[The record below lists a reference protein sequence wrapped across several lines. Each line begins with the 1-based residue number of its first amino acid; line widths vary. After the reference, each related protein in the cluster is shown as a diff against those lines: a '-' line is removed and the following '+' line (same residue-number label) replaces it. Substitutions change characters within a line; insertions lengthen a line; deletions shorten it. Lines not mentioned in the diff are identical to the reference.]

1 MEKFKAAVLL
11 AGVGDALGYRNFT
24 RENSALGAKI
34 QEELKEIGGL
44 ENLVLSGDKW
54 PVSDNTLMHM
64 ATAEAVI
71 TDYWCLEDL
80 YRDLVKH
87 YVEIIDKLPG
97 KWSDP
102 ATIEGCSQLKPDN
115 YLLAWHTP
123 FNEKGSGFGAAT
135 KAMCLGMKYWKPER
149 LETLIEVSIE
159 CGRMTHN
166 HPTGFLGSFCTA
178 LFVSYAIQGKP
189 LVQWGREMMKV
200 VPMAEEYCKKTIRH
214 MAEYQ
219 EHWFYFEAKWQ
230 FYLEEREITE
240 DNQNKPVFPDNY
252 DAEEREKTYRR
263 WSSEGR
269 GGRRGHDAP
278 MIAYDALLGC
288 GGDWTELCNRAM
300 FHGGESAAT
309 GSIAGCLYGLLYGLN
324 KVPKGLYQ
332 DLELRER
339 LEYLGESLY
348 RRSTEENTKCTK
360 FCDDKLLIDPMVL
373 KKQLN
378 RMATEPGAFAVLSSL
393 LLYIT
398 DLAACDPQMPRKKAK
413 WAEGKGSKVICNPEC
428 QSADKSK
435 RPTRFQL
442 LQSKFMN
449 NNHEPYIKKTREVGK
464 LIIKEKQWVNRGCLN
479 ATVNK
484 LDKNKEKKGSG
495 QAPEENKKIMPNE
508 RVKWN
513 GLSGK
518 NTVKNILKKF
528 LAAGEKETKENA
540 SVWKK
545 KEPNSNLPK
554 IISRNSVFS
563 KLKEKFEQA
572 SSVCSATEAKTLL
585 LRKGKKNTKAPSRT
599 PIHKPEV
606 TVLHTVT
613 ATVLNSPQ
621 SQYLVCTKA
630 PMPRFS
636 VVTEISHPWSW
647 WTNNTDSNQPF
658 DLGTQMGEVSDSDNK
673 HDIKPG
679 KNEMLENRAQ
689 DREYKGQMQIVQ
701 CVMPKVMTD
710 NKDSAETKIDSTNQG
725 LGFLPNLDCSSTFC
739 KNKALADSIPTLSKP
754 TLSHKGKSTLAGF
767 DTSSLGDNKA
777 AQNVSEDNP
786 STNLPYSGIAEG
798 SSAHNP
804 QDIKEVDIPKITVNA
819 CSSKETEIVFSESE
833 KDPLFTSQKCFPEEK
848 LSESIPWFCSPVVQA
863 SQNVMPPSDDLQL
876 TVKIPV
882 TDKMPPLMPRQE
894 NASDFKG
901 KHSKAAVKR
910 EKFHYKQEIFPSSR
924 KNDCKITA
932 KQEEEPSI
940 NPNRLSDCQMQTE
953 QITQESQPH
962 QMLSQQNNT
971 DNFST
976 NVSNP
981 TMNQTYQVHLSND
994 SKKEKSGIVEGKH
1007 ICSDFEKDQG
1017 PLSSYL
1023 MKHRCYIPE
1032 DNFGKDQLSSSNK
1045 MASQENNTA
1054 RERSTLCHLETYQMP
1069 SKYFMKHESDIA
1081 DENPWPNS
1089 ETRQS
1094 FSSNYL
1100 TKHENSAAE
1109 QIIWHA
1115 IEKPPIPSSKDLV
1128 KDETYSVE
1136 DKKACHNSGKYQ
1148 LPSSNESVKHK
1159 DDIIVKNT
1167 KYNGENYQTPPSSS
1181 DVINH
1186 ENNTAKE
1193 KNIHHVFEKN
1203 QLLSPNELGKHENNT
1218 AEEISPLSN
1227 IEKSQLPS
1235 SNALVKPEN
1244 NTAVGRFPLN
1254 NWEKYRLPSPNGSE
1268 KHENNTVVKT
1278 RPWRNLEQDQL
1289 PIPNDAL
1296 NYENEKRGENFEK
1309 NQFPSSNEMVTHEN
1323 NSASERNNLHKYEE
1337 YQMLSSDD
1345 GLKHENDAMVEKN
1358 ATATE
1363 RNTLCNSEMCQIPTS
1378 GDFIKHKD
1386 NNAKEKNSSSF
1397 ETCQLP
1403 LSKNKINTPGP
1414 RNTLCNIKY
1423 QMPTRDL
1430 VENEYDTTEEE
1441 STCCNTEKYQLFSSH
1456 ESMKHENNAAEARN
1470 IQSNFKNY
1478 QKPSSRNI
1486 GKHESKTVQE
1496 KSTNHNFE
1504 EYQLLSRNA
1513 PQKHG
1518 KKVAV
1523 ERDTLCNPKKN
1534 KKPSSSSLVKHENN
1548 VTVEKQQQTPLSD
1561 DFVKHETE
1569 TVEKNKHH
1577 SSEKYQLTSSNKL
1590 VKHGKNTTVEKKQ
1603 QIPTSNDFRKHE
1615 TNTVKEKNKH
1625 HSSEKYQ
1632 LATSNKLV
1640 THGKNTTV
1648 EKKQQIPI
1656 SNDFRKH
1663 EISTTEKKNP
1673 HLKVE
1678 KYQVPSS
1685 SKLEKHETNSS
1696 GKKNSL
1702 CNFEKYQASLPS
1714 DLIKHQSDSALEENT
1729 WHNIDNY
1736 QKLPLS
1742 NDVSKHDKNTVE
1754 QGKTQHGF
1762 KKYHKLS
1769 SNDLAKHENV
1779 AAEGKARRQGSDQTN
1794 DRKTEL
1800 QDCAR
1805 TAAQA
1810 KYIAESYSEG
1820 PLNSSF
1826 KPMIVRVSDTFK
1838 HHT

>member
-80 YRDLVKH
+80 YRDLVKR

-230 FYLEEREITE
+230 FYLEEREIAE

-332 DLELRER
+332 DLEQRER

-360 FCDDKLLIDPMVL
+360 FCDDKLLIDPLVL
-373 KKQLN
+373 KKKLN

-398 DLAACDPQMPRKKAK
+398 DLVACDPQMPRKKAK
-413 WAEGKGSKVICNPEC
+413 WAEGKGNKVICDPDC
-428 QSADKSK
+428 QSTNNSK

-449 NNHEPYIKKTREVGK
+449 NNREPYIKKTREVGK
-464 LIIKEKQWVNRGCLN
+464 LIIKEKQWANRGCLN
-479 ATVNK
+479 APVNK
-484 LDKNKEKKGSG
+484 SDKNKEKKGSG
-495 QAPEENKKIMPNE
+495 QAPDENKQIMPNE

-528 LAAGEKETKENA
+528 LAAEEKETKEKA

-545 KEPNSNLPK
+545 KEPSSNLPK
-554 IISRNSVFS
+554 IISKNSVLS

-572 SSVCSATEAKTLL
+572 SSVCSATEVKTLL
-585 LRKGKKNTKAPSRT
+585 LHKGEKNNTKVPNRIA
-599 PIHKPEV
+599 IHKPKV

-613 ATVLNSPQ
+613 ATVLNSPRPQ
-621 SQYLVCTKA
+621 CLVCTTA

-647 WTNNTDSNQPF
+647 LTNNTDSNQPF
-658 DLGTQMGEVSDSDNK
+658 DHGTQMGEMSDSDSK
-673 HDIKPG
+673 HDLKPG
-679 KNEMLENRAQ
+679 KNEMPENRAQ
-689 DREYKGQMQIVQ
+689 DREYKGQMQTVQ
-701 CVMPKVMTD
+701 CVMPKVMSD
-710 NKDSAETKIDSTNQG
+710 DKDSAETKIDSANQG
-725 LGFLPNLDCSSTFC
+725 PDFLPNQDSSSTFC
-739 KNKALADSIPTLSKP
+739 QNKALADCIPSLSKP
-754 TLSHKGKSTLAGF
+754 SLSHMGNSTLAGF
-767 DTSSLGDNKA
+767 DTSSLGNNKA

-786 STNLPYSGIAEG
+786 STNSPYSDVAEG
-798 SSAHNP
+798 SSAHSP
-804 QDIKEVDIPKITVNA
+804 QDIKEVEIPKITVNV
-819 CSSKETEIVFSESE
+819 CSSKETEIEFSESE
-833 KDPLFTSQKCFPEEK
+833 KDPLFASQKCFPEEK
-848 LSESIPWFCSPVVQA
+848 LLKNIPSFCSPVAQA
-863 SQNVMPPSDDLQL
+863 SQNVVPPNDDLQL
-876 TVKIPV
+876 TVKIPG

-910 EKFHYKQEIFPSSR
+910 EKFHYKQEIVPSSR
-924 KNDCKITA
+924 KNDCKVTA
-932 KQEEEPSI
+932 KQEEEPAI
-940 NPNRLSDCQMQTE
+940 NPNKLSDCQMQTE
-953 QITQESQPH
+953 QINQESQAR
-962 QMLSQQNNT
+962 QMLSPQNNI

-976 NVSNP
+976 NVSNL
-981 TMNQTYQVHLSND
+981 TMNQTYQVHSSND
-994 SKKEKSGIVEGKH
+994 SKKEKSGIVEEKH
-1007 ICSDFEKDQG
+1007 NCSDIEKDQSS
-1017 PLSSYL
+1017 LSSYL
-1023 MKHRCYIPE
+1023 VKHRCYIPE
-1032 DNFGKDQLSSSNK
+1032 ENFGKDQLSSSNE

-1054 RERSTLCHLETYQMP
+1054 RQRSTLCHLETYQMP

-1081 DENPWPNS
+1081 EENPWPNS
-1089 ETRQS
+1089 ETCR
-1094 FSSNYL
+1094 SSNYL
-1100 TKHENSAAE
+1100 TKHKNNATE
-1109 QIIWHA
+1109 QRIWHA
-1115 IEKPPIPSSKDLV
+1115 IEKPQITSSKDLV
-1128 KDETYSVE
+1128 KDETDSVE
-1136 DKKACHNSGKYQ
+1136 DKKTCHNSDKYQ
-1148 LPSSNESVKHK
+1148 IPSSNESAKHK
-1159 DDIIVKNT
+1159 DDIIAKNAM
-1167 KYNGENYQTPPSSS
+1167 YNGENYQTLPSSS
-1181 DVINH
+1181 DVTNH

-1193 KNIHHVFEKN
+1193 KNILHVFEKN
-1203 QLLSPNELGKHENNT
+1203 QLLSPNELGKCENNT
-1218 AEEISPLSN
+1218 AEEISPL
-1227 IEKSQLPS
+1227 I
-1235 SNALVKPEN
+1235 
-1244 NTAVGRFPLN
+1244 
-1254 NWEKYRLPSPNGSE
+1254 NWEKYRLPLPNESE

-1278 RPWRNLEQDQL
+1278 RPWRNLEQNQL
-1289 PIPNDAL
+1289 PTSNDTL
-1296 NYENEKRGENFEK
+1296 NYENEMRDENFEK
-1309 NQFPSSNEMVTHEN
+1309 NQFPSLNEMVTHEN
-1323 NSASERNNLHKYEE
+1323 NSASERNSLHKYEE

-1345 GLKHENDAMVEKN
+1345 GLKHENDTMVEKK
-1358 ATATE
+1358 AIAAE
-1363 RNTLCNSEMCQIPTS
+1363 RNTLCNSEMCQIPAS
-1378 GDFIKHKD
+1378 GDFMKHED
-1386 NNAKEKNSSSF
+1386 NNAKENSSSF

-1403 LSKNKINTPGP
+1403 SSKNKINTPGL

-1423 QMPTRDL
+1423 QMPSRDL
-1430 VENEYDTTEEE
+1430 VENEYNTTEDEN
-1441 STCCNTEKYQLFSSH
+1441 TCCNTEKYQLFSSR

-1478 QKPSSRNI
+1478 QKPSSRST
-1486 GKHESKTVQE
+1486 GKHENKTVQE
-1496 KSTNHNFE
+1496 KSTHHNFE

-1513 PQKHG
+1513 LQKHG
-1518 KKVAV
+1518 KKAAV

-1534 KKPSSSSLVKHENN
+1534 KKTSSSSLVKHDNN

-1561 DFVKHETE
+1561 DFVTHETE
-1569 TVEKNKHH
+1569 TVEEKNKHH
-1577 SSEKYQLTSSNKL
+1577 SSEKCQLTSSNKL

-1603 QIPTSNDFRKHE
+1603 QTPKSDDFRKHE
-1615 TNTVKEKNKH
+1615 TNTVEEKNKH

-1632 LATSNKLV
+1632 LAASNKLV
-1640 THGKNTTV
+1640 THGKNTAV
-1648 EKKQQIPI
+1648 EKKQRTPI
-1656 SNDFRKH
+1656 ANDFRKH
-1663 EISTTEKKNP
+1663 ENSTTEKKNP
-1673 HLKVE
+1673 HRKAE
-1678 KYQVPSS
+1678 KYQLPSS

-1702 CNFEKYQASLPS
+1702 CDFEKYQAPLPS
-1714 DLIKHQSDSALEENT
+1714 DLMMHRSDSTLEENT
-1729 WHNIDNY
+1729 WHDIDNY
-1736 QKLPLS
+1736 QKLPPS

-1754 QGKTQHGF
+1754 LRKTQLGF
-1762 KKYHKLS
+1762 EKYRKLS

-1779 AAEGKARRQGSDQTN
+1779 AAEGKARRPGSDQRN
-1794 DRKTEL
+1794 DREAEL
-1800 QDCAR
+1800 QDCTR